1 MKKGDFG
8 FNSSYG
14 AMSVSYHRSA
24 SARDKGKL
32 FECNFPDQH
41 DQGPTGCGKS
51 SNLKHVVESP
61 GIC

>member
-1 MKKGDFG
+1 MEPCQFHTTDQHLQGIK
-8 FNSSYG
+8 
-14 AMSVSYHRSA
+14 VSI
-24 SARDKGKL
+24 

>member
-1 MKKGDFG
+1 MVLILHMEPCQFHTTDQHLQGIK
-8 FNSSYG
+8 
-14 AMSVSYHRSA
+14 VSI
-24 SARDKGKL
+24 

-51 SNLKHVVESP
+51 SNLKHVVKSP